1 MPFVIKDDT
10 IAAVATPL
18 GSGGL
23 GVVRLSGPKAFAIAS
38 GLFRGSTPLDQCPSH
53 TLHHGTITEGSE
65 ILDDGVAGLFRA
77 PRSYTG
83 EDVVEFSCHGGAHIL
98 RRVLESCLRAGARM
112 ADPGEFTRRAFLNGK
127 IDLVQAEAV
136 GDLIAARS
144 DAQRRLA
151 LNALRGELS
160 QKIQPLRDR
169 ILDLLAHLEAHLD
182 FVEDEVPDL
191 SRADIRKKIEWVT
204 TDLTAFVAEAGPA
217 RLWREGIKIA
227 IVGRPNAGKS
237 SLFNALLKEN
247 RAIVAD
253 VPGTTRDT
261 LEESVV
267 WEGIS
272 VTLVDTAGLRETA
285 DTVEREGADRAR
297 RVLAEADVV
306 FLVVDA
312 GQGPLAE
319 DRAAAQA
326 VRDRPVVMVLN
337 KMDLLKPR
345 SNQGLH
351 PGESRDE
358 VRKSILENSDQNMD
372 PGRSHAAFP
381 ANAVSF
387 RRDDGFKDWKK
398 ELGLLE
404 APAVFVSALTSDGLD
419 ELRRAAL
426 RLAGGGQEPLEPG
439 IIFNA
444 RQEQRV
450 RESVTA
456 LNQAVEA
463 AKAGAPEE
471 ILAMDIRLA
480 LAGLNAVTGQG
491 APEEV
496 LDAIFSRFCVGK

>member
-1 MPFVIKDDT
+1 MLNFDDT

-38 GLFRGSTPLDQCPSH
+38 GLFHGSSPLDQCPSH

-127 IDLVQAEAV
+127 IDLIQAEAV

-151 LNALRGELS
+151 LNALRGDLS
-160 QKIQPLRDR
+160 QKIQPFRDR

-182 FVEDEVPDL
+182 FVEDEVPNL
-191 SRADIRKKIEWVT
+191 SRADIRKRLELLI
-204 TDLTAFVAEAGPA
+204 TDLTAFLAEAGPG

-261 LEESVV
+261 LEESVL

-306 FLVVDA
+306 FLVGDA

-326 VRDRPVVMVLN
+326 VRARPVILVLN
-337 KMDLLKPR
+337 KMDLLFSTR
-345 SNQGLH
+345 ETHGQDA
-351 PGESRDE
+351 RAT
-358 VRKSILENSDQNMD
+358 Q
-372 PGRSHAAFP
+372 
-381 ANAVSF
+381 
-387 RRDDGFKDWKK
+387 FKTLWEK
-398 ELGLLE
+398 ELGLLNV
-404 APAVFVSALTSDGLD
+404 PAVFVSALTSDGLD
-419 ELRRAAL
+419 ALRREAL

-450 RESVTA
+450 RESVNA
-456 LNQAVEA
+456 LNQAEEA

>member
-1 MPFVIKDDT
+1 MLNFDDT

-38 GLFRGSTPLDQCPSH
+38 GLFHGSSPLDQCPSH

-127 IDLVQAEAV
+127 IDLIQAEAV

-151 LNALRGELS
+151 LNALRGDLS
-160 QKIQPLRDR
+160 QKIQPFRDR

-182 FVEDEVPDL
+182 FVEDEVPNL
-191 SRADIRKKIEWVT
+191 SRADIRKRLELLIT
-204 TDLTAFVAEAGPA
+204 NLTAFLAEAGPG

-261 LEESVV
+261 LEESVL

-306 FLVVDA
+306 FLVGDA

-326 VRDRPVVMVLN
+326 VSDRPVILVLN
-337 KMDLLKPR
+337 KMDLLFSTR
-345 SNQGLH
+345 ETHGQDA
-351 PGESRDE
+351 RAT
-358 VRKSILENSDQNMD
+358 Q
-372 PGRSHAAFP
+372 
-381 ANAVSF
+381 
-387 RRDDGFKDWKK
+387 FKTLWEK
-398 ELGLLE
+398 ELGLLNV
-404 APAVFVSALTSDGLD
+404 PAVFVSALTSDGLD
-419 ELRRAAL
+419 ALRREAL

-450 RESVTA
+450 RESVNA
-456 LNQAVEA
+456 LNQAEEA

>member
-1 MPFVIKDDT
+1 MLNLDDT
-10 IAAVATPL
+10 IVAIATPL

-23 GVVRLSGPKAFAIAS
+23 GVVRLSGPKSFAIAS
-38 GLFRGSTPLDQCPSH
+38 GLFRGSSPLEQCPTH
-53 TLHHGTITEGSE
+53 TLHHGAITEGADV
-65 ILDDGVAGLFRA
+65 LDDAVAGLFRA

-83 EDVVEFSCHGGAHIL
+83 EDVVEFSCHGGAHVL
-98 RRVLESCLRAGARM
+98 RRVLDSCLRAGARL

-127 IDLVQAEAV
+127 MDLTQAEAV

-151 LNALRGELS
+151 LNALRGGHA
-160 QKIQPLRDR
+160 KRIQPLRDR
-169 ILDLLAHLEAHLD
+169 LLDLLAHLEAHLD

-191 SRADIRKKIEWVT
+191 SRADIQKRLEWMK
-204 TDLTAFVAEAGPA
+204 TDLAAFLAEAGPG

-261 LEESVV
+261 LEESAV
-267 WEGIS
+267 WEGVS

-297 RVLAEADVV
+297 RISAEADGV

-312 GQGPLAE
+312 GQAPLPE
-319 DRAAAQA
+319 DRAAAKA
-326 VRDRPVVMVLN
+326 VRDRPVILVLN
-337 KMDLLKPR
+337 KMDLLQTPSR
-345 SNQGLH
+345 H
-351 PGESRDE
+351 ESRE
-358 VRKSILENSDQNMD
+358 EGIKRW
-372 PGRSHAAFP
+372 G
-381 ANAVSF
+381 
-387 RRDDGFKDWKK
+387 K
-398 ELGLLE
+398 ELGLAE
-404 APAVFVSALTSDGLD
+404 APAVFVSALTGDGLD
-419 ELRRAAL
+419 GLCRAAL
-426 RLAGGGQEPLEPG
+426 RMAGGGQEPLEPG
-439 IIFNA
+439 IIFNS
-444 RQEQRV
+444 RQEQRI
-450 RESVTA
+450 RESVAA

-463 AKAGAPEE
+463 AKGGAPEE
-471 ILAMDIRLA
+471 TLAMDLRLA